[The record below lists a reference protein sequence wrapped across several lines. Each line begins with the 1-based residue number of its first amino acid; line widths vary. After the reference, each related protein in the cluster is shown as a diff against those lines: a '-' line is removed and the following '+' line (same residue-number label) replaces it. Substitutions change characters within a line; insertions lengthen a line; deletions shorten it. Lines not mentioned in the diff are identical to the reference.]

1 MATQATSVMTMPQ
14 ERQPAQLPARPRPD
28 RPDSLAGGQGDGG
41 VRPLEIAECSLC
53 GITRPLG
60 LLVPD
65 GGSACA
71 DIRWYCKDAKSCTER
86 WTAARPRTP
95 AWPPTAPGHTAA
107 AAVEPAPARAEAPA
121 ERLDGSPDRVP
132 SVT

>member
-1 MATQATSVMTMPQ
+1 MSRQATSVMTMPQ
-14 ERQPAQLPARPRPD
+14 ERQPAQLPARPRPE
-28 RPDSLAGGQGDGG
+28 RPGSSAAEQGDGG

-86 WTAARPRTP
+86 WTAARPHTP
-95 AWPPTAPGHTAA
+95 VWAPTAPGRTPA
-107 AAVEPAPARAEAPA
+107 AAVEPAPAGAPA
-121 ERLDGSPDRVP
+121 ERLDGSPDQVP

>member
-14 ERQPAQLPARPRPD
+14 ERQPEQLPTRPRPEL
-28 RPDSLAGGQGDGG
+28 PDTSAAEQGQGG

-71 DIRWYCKDAKSCTER
+71 DVRWYCKDAKSCTER

-95 AWPPTAPGHTAA
+95 ERT
-107 AAVEPAPARAEAPA
+107 PA
-121 ERLDGSPDRVP
+121 ERLDGSPEHVAG
-132 SVT
+132 

>member
-14 ERQPAQLPARPRPD
+14 ERQPEPLPVRPRPE
-28 RPDSLAGGQGDGG
+28 RPDSPAAEQGEGR

-53 GITRPLG
+53 GITRALG

-71 DIRWYCKDAKSCTER
+71 DIRWYCKDARSCTER

-95 AWPPTAPGHTAA
+95 AG
-107 AAVEPAPARAEAPA
+107 APA
-121 ERLDGSPDRVP
+121 EGLDGSPDHVAG
-132 SVT
+132 

>member
-1 MATQATSVMTMPQ
+1 MAIQATSVVTMPQ
-14 ERQPAQLPARPRPD
+14 ERQPAQLPARPRPE
-28 RPDSLAGGQGDGG
+28 RPGSSAAEQGDGG
-41 VRPLEIAECSLC
+41 VRPLEIAECTLC

-95 AWPPTAPGHTAA
+95 AWAPTAPGRTAA
-107 AAVEPAPARAEAPA
+107 AAVEPAPARAPA
-121 ERLDGSPDRVP
+121 ERLDGSPDQVP
-132 SVT
+132 SIT